1 MEENYKDEMIVID
14 NVNRYN
20 EIFGLETKHPLIS
33 IIDLTKATTWPTR
46 AWFRYEVY
54 ALFLK
59 NVKCGDI
66 ILLHDIY
73 DSSVAAALEIVD
85 ELKAKGFIF
94 VTVDQLLLD

>member
-1 MEENYKDEMIVID
+1 M
-14 NVNRYN
+14 
-20 EIFGLETKHPLIS
+20 S
-33 IIDLTKATTWPTR
+33 Q
-46 AWFRYEVY
+46 
-54 ALFLK
+54 

-94 VTVDQLLLD
+94 VPWINYCLINCTKACTLGLNLRGRLKEDKKMRE

>member
-1 MEENYKDEMIVID
+1 MTHDVTVSSRI
-14 NVNRYN
+14 
-20 EIFGLETKHPLIS
+20 LIS
-33 IIDLTKATTWPTR
+33 PI
-46 AWFRYEVY
+46 
-54 ALFLK
+54 
-59 NVKCGDI
+59 KCGDI